1 MYRHP
6 PPDPVEENDPMSELA
21 PGTEGVLERT
31 VEPQHTTRRGDF
43 DIFSTP
49 NLVLLVEEAAIEAL
63 APHLAPDQASVG
75 TKVEVAHTAATL
87 LGQSVKATATVTEVD
102 RRRVVFSIRV
112 VDDVEEIGSGTHERF
127 IIDVPGFEERLAGKA
142 AQLR

>member
-1 MYRHP
+1 MT
-6 PPDPVEENDPMSELA
+6 ELA

-31 VEPQHTTRRGDF
+31 VEPTHTTRRGDY

-49 NLVLLVEEAAIEAL
+49 NLVLLLEEAAIEAL
-63 APHLAPDQASVG
+63 APYLREDQASVG

-87 LGQSVKATATVTEVD
+87 LGQTVTATATVTEVD
-102 RRRVVFSIRV
+102 RRRVVFSITV

-127 IIDVPGFEERLAGKA
+127 IVDVPGFEERLAQKSARLG
-142 AQLR
+142 

>member
-1 MYRHP
+1 MT
-6 PPDPVEENDPMSELA
+6 ELA
-21 PGTEGVLERT
+21 PGTEGVLKRT
-31 VEPQHTTRRGDF
+31 VEPQHTTRRGDY

-49 NLVLLVEEAAIEAL
+49 NLVLLLEEAAIEAL
-63 APHLAPDQASVG
+63 APHLGEDQASVG

-87 LGQSVKATATVTEVD
+87 LGQTVTATATVTEVD

-127 IIDVPGFEERLAGKA
+127 VIDVPGFEDRLAQKSARLG
-142 AQLR
+142 